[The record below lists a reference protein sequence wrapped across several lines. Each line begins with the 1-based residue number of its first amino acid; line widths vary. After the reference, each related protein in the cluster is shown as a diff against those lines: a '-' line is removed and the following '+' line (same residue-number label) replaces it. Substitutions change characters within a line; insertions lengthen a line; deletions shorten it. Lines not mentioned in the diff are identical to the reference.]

1 MILVI
6 TMRFLKKAQLTQFS
20 QFYQF
25 FNILIFEKLDLS
37 ECNETYPLNKIE

>member
-6 TMRFLKKAQLTQFS
+6 TMRFLKKAQLTQLS

-37 ECNETYPLNKIE
+37 ECNEAYQLNKIE